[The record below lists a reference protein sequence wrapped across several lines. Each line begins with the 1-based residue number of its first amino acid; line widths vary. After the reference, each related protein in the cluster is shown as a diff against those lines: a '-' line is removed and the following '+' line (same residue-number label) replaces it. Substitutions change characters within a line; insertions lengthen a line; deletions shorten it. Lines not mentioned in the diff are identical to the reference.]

1 MDRKFICDECPKIY
15 SSRQGRWR
23 HKKNK
28 HAKSVPSQR
37 NKGGDLQT
45 DDTLRKIMKMLKTSG
60 DESVEDKTEVEQP
73 WTEKILKKNEE
84 PKIDNRPRDTAMF
97 EDITLND
104 REKFMRLLDDL
115 KKKLGKESFEDLDDL
130 VPEYWNNK
138 AEIRNFRWQRVG
150 DVIGDEILDR
160 LRGLQRFM
168 PLVSLEMQ
176 MLLNFMDKKRQA
188 LNKLI
193 EIMESKDQ
201 SDLLEKMAD
210 KGIITDAEK
219 YELMN
224 NLNRETI
231 TKILSRRVF
240 DVNEK

>member
-1 MDRKFICDECPKIY
+1 M
-15 SSRQGRWR
+15 
-23 HKKNK
+23 
-28 HAKSVPSQR
+28 
-37 NKGGDLQT
+37 
-45 DDTLRKIMKMLKTSG
+45 
-60 DESVEDKTEVEQP
+60 
-73 WTEKILKKNEE
+73 
-84 PKIDNRPRDTAMF
+84 
-97 EDITLND
+97 
-104 REKFMRLLDDL
+104 
-115 KKKLGKESFEDLDDL
+115 
-130 VPEYWNNK
+130 
-138 AEIRNFRWQRVG
+138 
-150 DVIGDEILDR
+150 IGDEILDR

-224 NLNRETI
+224 ILNRERI

>member
-1 MDRKFICDECPKIY
+1 MIERNLCDY
-15 SSRQGRWR
+15 S
-23 HKKNK
+23 
-28 HAKSVPSQR
+28 
-37 NKGGDLQT
+37 
-45 DDTLRKIMKMLKTSG
+45 MK
-60 DESVEDKTEVEQP
+60 E
-73 WTEKILKKNEE
+73 
-84 PKIDNRPRDTAMF
+84 R
-97 EDITLND
+97 
-104 REKFMRLLDDL
+104 
-115 KKKLGKESFEDLDDL
+115 FEDLDDI

-138 AEIRNFRWQRVG
+138 AEIRNLRWQRVG

-168 PLVSLEMQ
+168 LLVSLEMQ

-201 SDLLEKMAD
+201 SDLLEKMVD
-210 KGIITDAEK
+210 KEIITDAEK

-224 NLNRETI
+224 SLNRETI